1 MWFHLACW
9 GVPLLETVAA
19 AASDSVGGD
28 PVSGICFVAGS
39 RNLVPFVVLPLLAK
53 VIVGAGFL
61 SAGISAIWQVG
72 RPKNLGPDSIELFL
86 AVNRLLPKVQN

>member
-1 MWFHLACW
+1 MWFHLASW

-39 RNLVPFVVLPLLAK
+39 RNLVPLVVLPLLAK

-72 RPKNLGPDSIELFL
+72 RPKNN
-86 AVNRLLPKVQN
+86 A